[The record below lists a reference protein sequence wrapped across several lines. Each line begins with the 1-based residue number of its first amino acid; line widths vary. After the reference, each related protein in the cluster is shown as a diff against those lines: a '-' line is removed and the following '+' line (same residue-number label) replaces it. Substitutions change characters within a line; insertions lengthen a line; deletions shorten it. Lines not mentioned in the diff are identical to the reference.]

1 MKPAAEPLRLPGRLF
16 ATAALALA
24 TAAWGQGS
32 VIDDAGRAGRLL
44 AVLDDAAW
52 IADGDASERHIYVVA
67 STDCGYC
74 ARLYVD
80 SRGGRDGR
88 DGVQL
93 RWLLLGT
100 RAGGAGA
107 LLAADDVAMLGQ
119 AFAGEAVPAAVPE
132 GDALLDVNA
141 WLPGLL
147 DLDLTVTPTF
157 VFQGRT
163 GLRVVPGLGD
173 GLAGLLPQVQARAGT
188 AAPVPRSRAVVAA
201 GLPEVE
207 PAGNAL
213 LVNFRDAGLPLYTL
227 PDRRALAAGELA
239 PRQSYTVTGL
249 VGEAWL
255 QVAALQRT
263 EPGGGTVPGYLYS
276 PEDVRLARQAFRIEP
291 AQGEVMASTAVLPV
305 HSHPDPDAPVILRLE
320 PGQSLP
326 LQGTVAG
333 VAGRWAAVLLFSDG
347 RPAFVPLPT
356 DDAAPDPGSMDEQ

>member
-1 MKPAAEPLRLPGRLF
+1 MKPETHRCRRPARLIAAATLVM
-16 ATAALALA
+16 ATAV
-24 TAAWGQGS
+24 WGQGS

-44 AVLDDAAW
+44 ALLDDAAW
-52 IADGDASERHIYVVA
+52 IADGTASDRHIYVVA

-74 ARLYVD
+74 ARLYED
-80 SRGGRDGR
+80 SRSGR

-107 LLAADDVAMLGQ
+107 LLAADDAALLGEV
-119 AFAGEAVPAAVPE
+119 FAGQPAPAGDPA

-147 DLDLTVTPTF
+147 GLDLTVTPTF

-163 GLRVVPGLGD
+163 GLRVVSGLGD
-173 GLAGLLPQVQARAGT
+173 GLAGLLPQVQARAGA

-201 GLPEVE
+201 GLPAVE
-207 PAGNAL
+207 PARTAR
-213 LVNFRDAGLPLYTL
+213 LVNFRDSGLPLYTL
-227 PDRRALAAGELA
+227 PDRGALAAGELA
-239 PRQSYTVTGL
+239 PRQSYTVTGRI
-249 VGEAWL
+249 GDDWL

-276 PEDVRLARQAFRIEP
+276 PEDVRLDRLDFRIAP
-291 AQGEVMASTAVLPV
+291 AHGEVMATTTALPV
-305 HSHPDPDAPVILRLE
+305 HSHPDPAAPVILRLE

-326 LQGTVAG
+326 RRGTVEG
-333 VAGRWAAVLLFSDG
+333 LEGRWAAVLLFSDG
-347 RPAFVPLPT
+347 SPAFVP
-356 DDAAPDPGSMDEQ
+356 DAEPAEAGGPSED